1 LISRR
6 RVTCASRPDHA
17 GGEKAEST
25 KDDPFLGYDFAVL
38 FPDLPLYSDFA
49 IASLELI
56 VVSATEASKIG
67 FRKVMRFWIC

>member
-1 LISRR
+1 MLSLRLDLVR
-6 RVTCASRPDHA
+6 DSAASGGGG

-38 FPDLPLYSDFA
+38 FP
-49 IASLELI
+49 
-56 VVSATEASKIG
+56 ATEASKIG